1 MENPKKTQKY
11 TCNLCYGV
19 SSNEKYYT
27 IISPPHKNDVS
38 HNGNILETKKTQKTP
53 KYINLPI
60 EIINK
65 ILIYVAQLN
74 NDIIAQQ
81 YVYSKNMFLSAFS
94 INFNSNLLRNIQSTL
109 LMKQFYPIMD
119 FNLNFKLNK
128 ELYDN
133 GVSHYKK
140 RISI

>member
-1 MENPKKTQKY
+1 M
-11 TCNLCYGV
+11 
-19 SSNEKYYT
+19 
-27 IISPPHKNDVS
+27 
-38 HNGNILETKKTQKTP
+38 NI
-53 KYINLPI
+53 PI

-94 INFNSNLLRNIQSTL
+94 INFNSNLLRNIQSTI

-140 RISI
+140 QISI